1 MTVIFVLVGL
11 FICEQII
18 TRVFT
23 NSWSKGLSVDISFEE
38 EAVDEGKTGTITETF
53 INDKKLMIPIV
64 NVKFELDKN
73 IEYIDK
79 SNVSISDRQY
89 RSDSMTLKPR
99 KSYKRQV
106 KVKFN
111 KRGVYEMGDA
121 VVSTRDLFCNYNYAE
136 KYPSS
141 SEIYVY
147 PSYSRYTD
155 LFAPF
160 SRMVGEA
167 IKNKFIYEDPF
178 EFKGIRDYTGAEP
191 MKKIN
196 WSASAKTGDLK
207 VNNYYDT
214 SSRHALLFLDIVNSQ
229 IWKQYDQIEECIRI
243 TRNYMEGFIRRHIP
257 LEIITNGKDIFEKTQ
272 IFFDK
277 GQDAGYVEQ
286 CLRKMARIDIDEPTE
301 SLAKY
306 FEENQAKDDELCILL
321 SVDQS
326 PALIHAYEKFLGRH
340 EGEWVCPI
348 SGSAE
353 RLIHSRSINV
363 TYVEVGR

>member
-79 SNVSISDRQY
+79 SNVSVSDRQY

-111 KRGVYEMGDA
+111 KRGVYKMGDA

-196 WSASAKTGDLK
+196 WSASAP
-207 VNNYYDT
+207 V
-214 SSRHALLFLDIVNSQ
+214 
-229 IWKQYDQIEECIRI
+229 
-243 TRNYMEGFIRRHIP
+243 
-257 LEIITNGKDIFEKTQ
+257 
-272 IFFDK
+272 
-277 GQDAGYVEQ
+277 
-286 CLRKMARIDIDEPTE
+286 
-301 SLAKY
+301 
-306 FEENQAKDDELCILL
+306 
-321 SVDQS
+321 
-326 PALIHAYEKFLGRH
+326 
-340 EGEWVCPI
+340 
-348 SGSAE
+348 
-353 RLIHSRSINV
+353 
-363 TYVEVGR
+363 